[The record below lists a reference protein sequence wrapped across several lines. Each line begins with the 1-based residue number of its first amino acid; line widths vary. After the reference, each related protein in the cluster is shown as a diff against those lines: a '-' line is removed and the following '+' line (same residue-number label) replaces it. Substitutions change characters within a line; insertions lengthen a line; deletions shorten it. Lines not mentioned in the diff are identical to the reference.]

1 MLPEYCVQLDYTLT
15 LTLALTLNLT
25 LSLSLSLTLSL
36 TRYYVELDYTLKHH
50 TPEREP
56 TAAQLQE
63 LGGGLGGPV
72 HSESEAIDMSNLTRP
87 LLRFVRQCKPNPNPN
102 PNPDPD
108 PNPNPNPNQ
117 VRQCKLASTADP
129 YDELCTAAL
138 NMPPPLPQR
147 PKVHTGSRSSCNA
160 NQVTL

>member
-1 MLPEYCVQLDYTLT
+1 MYRLAGPDGKQRQWFVFDHALVLPE
-15 LTLALTLNLT
+15 
-25 LSLSLSLTLSL
+25 
-36 TRYYVELDYTLKHH
+36 YYVELDYTLKHH

-56 TAAQLQE
+56 SAAQLQE
-63 LGGGLGGPV
+63 LGGGLGAPM

-87 LLRFVRQCKPNPNPN
+87 LLRF
-102 PNPDPD
+102 
-108 PNPNPNPNQ
+108 

-147 PKVHTGSRSSCNA
+147 AKVHRITEELLCSYAAARGVNLTQLVVWPLEVLNLHGNNIRKIECLAKVSA
-160 NQVTL
+160 LPH